1 MNVME
6 MTVLQAKRYGV
17 FTCRATDALG
27 AAAVSMFRRD
37 VSGLVVVDEA
47 GLLEGIV
54 TRTDLLRAAALEAEW
69 AEQPVGSAM
78 TVDVVTVGVQEE
90 LGVVLELLLQEHIH
104 RVVAVEREGE
114 RLRPVALLSSA
125 DLVYHLAQEV
135 LARPGSGATT

>member
-17 FTCRATDALG
+17 FTCLATDGLG
-27 AAAVSMFRRD
+27 AVAVSMFRRD

-54 TRTDLLRAAALEAEW
+54 TRTDLLRAASLEPAW
-69 AEQPVGSAM
+69 ATQPVASAM
-78 TVDVVTVGVQEE
+78 TVDVVTVGVQER
-90 LGVVLELLLQEHIH
+90 LGVVMELLLQEHIH

-125 DLVYHLAQEV
+125 DLIYHLAQEV
-135 LARPGSGATT
+135 SAGP